1 MLVHDEAEEEL
12 ARLRARVVQLEERLL
27 GLERGGIEL
36 QGTARDLLLIQA
48 ERNANVGS
56 WTWEI
61 GSNHVY
67 WSPEMFRILGYDPE
81 KHQASFESFFAAL
94 HPEDRDQ
101 VREKSK
107 RNLALGT
114 ASPSDSRVLLP
125 DGTVREIII
134 DGTPVFEGGKL
145 VRYLG
150 TVLDMTERR
159 AAVRALQRSEL
170 LLNEA
175 QRVAHVGSWYWDQVS
190 DVVEWSDEFYRIFG
204 VSRSEAPRSRDFFAL
219 IVDEDRER
227 TRMEARI
234 AATTGA
240 NVNTEFRIRRKTD
253 GAIRHCLCHA
263 QTIRDPG
270 GRMLAFVGTVFDV
283 TERMEL
289 ELQLRQ
295 AQKMEA
301 LGRLAGGVAH
311 EFNNLLTVIL
321 GHAQLLNPD
330 TARDERRAIVQA
342 AEGAGELTRHL
353 LSFSRQAVRA
363 PVSIDLDEAVA
374 TVGKLA
380 TRVVGKQIQVVTE
393 RALRRCLVRADANQ
407 LQQVLLNLALN
418 AKDAM
423 PEGGVLRLRSG
434 FHTLDAEQAA
444 RLPGARAGDYAIV
457 EVSDTG
463 VGMDARTRARIFE
476 PFFTTK
482 PAGKGTGL
490 GLAIV
495 YGAVRQSGGMIEV
508 ESEPGHGTTFRIY
521 LPADPGE
528 TTPPLELVAPPA
540 EAAQATGTVM
550 VIEDDV
556 EVGAL
561 IARILGDA
569 GYTVRLCRDMCEADE
584 TWGAHGAETDLLLTD
599 VVMPERGGVQT
610 ARLFRE
616 QRPNLRVLFMSGYA
630 PDDSDDPTPRDWLEK
645 PFSPEALLA
654 RVRAALA

>member
-1 MLVHDEAEEEL
+1 MGAHDEGEEEL
-12 ARLRARVVQLEERLL
+12 ARLRARVVQLEERLRE
-27 GLERGGIEL
+27 LERGGGVAAGL
-36 QGTARDLLLIQA
+36 TRDLILAQT
-48 ERNANVGS
+48 ENRANVGS
-56 WTWEI
+56 WTMEADTRQ
-61 GSNHVY
+61 VY
-67 WSPEMFRILGYDPE
+67 WSPAMYRLLGYDPR
-81 KHQASFESFFAAL
+81 KQVASVEAFFAAV
-94 HPEDRDQ
+94 HPDDRERVAQQSAHD
-101 VREKSK
+101 
-107 RNLALGT
+107 RN
-114 ASPSDSRVLLP
+114 SDNPTPVETRILLP
-125 DGTVREIII
+125 DGTVREIVVDSIA
-134 DGTPVFEGGKL
+134 VYEGDRL

-150 TVLDMTERR
+150 TMLDITDHK
-159 AAVRALQRSEL
+159 VTTRALQRSEL

-175 QRVAHVGSWYWDQVS
+175 QRVAHVGSWYWDQIS

-204 VSRSEAPRSRDFFAL
+204 VTRAEAPRSRDLFAL

-227 TRMEARI
+227 VRMEARI
-234 AATTGA
+234 AAETGA
-240 NVNTEFRIRRKTD
+240 DVKTEFRIRRKID
-253 GAIRHCLCHA
+253 GALRHCLCHA
-263 QTIRDPG
+263 QTIRDPDS
-270 GRMLAFVGTVFDV
+270 RLHAFVGTVFDV

-321 GHAQLLNPD
+321 GHAQLLGAES
-330 TARDERRAIVQA
+330 AREERRAIIQA

-363 PVSIDLDEAVA
+363 PVLVDVDETVA
-374 TVGKLA
+374 AVGKLA
-380 TRVVGKQIQVVTE
+380 TRVVGKQIEVVVE
-393 RALRRCLVRADANQ
+393 RAERPCLVRADANQ

-423 PEGGVLRLRSG
+423 PEGGVLRLRAG
-434 FHTLDAEQAA
+434 LQTLEGERAA
-444 RLPGARAGDYAIV
+444 RVPSARAGAWVVV
-457 EVSDTG
+457 EVCDTG
-463 VGMDARTRARIFE
+463 VGMDAAIRARIFE

-508 ESEPGHGTTFRIY
+508 ESQPGRGTTFRIF
-521 LPADPGE
+521 LPADTGA
-528 TTPPLELVAPPA
+528 TAPPA
-540 EAAQATGTVM
+540 EPIQPPPEATQATGTLM

-569 GYTVRLCRDMCEADE
+569 GYTVRLAHNMCQADQLWE
-584 TWGAHGAETDLLLTD
+584 AHGSETDLLITD

-616 QRPNLRVLFMSGYA
+616 HRADLRVLFISGFA
-630 PDDSDDPTPRDWLEK
+630 PEDSDEAVPPDWLEK

-654 RVRAALA
+654 RVRAALV

>member
-1 MLVHDEAEEEL
+1 MLAHDEGEEEL

-27 GLERGGIEL
+27 QLERSGIEVA
-36 QGTARDLLLIQA
+36 GTARDLLLSQA
-48 ERNANVGS
+48 ERQANLGS
-56 WTWEI
+56 WSWNLITNE
-61 GSNHVY
+61 VT
-67 WSPEMFRILGYDPE
+67 WSPELFRILGYDPD
-81 KHQASFESFFAAL
+81 KDRASVEAFFAAI
-94 HPEDRDQ
+94 HPEDRQ
-101 VREKSK
+101 SIREASK
-107 RNLALGT
+107 LSIATGT
-114 ASPSDSRVLLP
+114 AAPTESRVVRP
-125 DGTVREIII
+125 DGTIREIIT
-134 DGTPVFEGGKL
+134 DGMPLFEDGKL
-145 VRYLG
+145 VRFVG
-150 TVLDMTERR
+150 TILDMTERR

-175 QRVAHVGSWYWDQVS
+175 QRVAHVGSWSWDQVS

-204 VSRSEAPRSRDFFAL
+204 VTRAEAPRSRDLFAL

-227 TRMEARI
+227 VRMEARI

-240 NVNTEFRIRRKTD
+240 TVSTEFRIRRKTD
-253 GAIRHCLCHA
+253 GAIRHCLVHA
-263 QTIRDPG
+263 QTIRDDT

-321 GHAQLLNPD
+321 GHAQLLGEG
-330 TARDERRAIVQA
+330 AREERRAIVQA

-363 PVSIDLDEAVA
+363 PVLVDLDETVAV
-374 TVGKLA
+374 VGKLA
-380 TRVVGKQIQVVTE
+380 TRVVGKQIQVLVE
-393 RALRRCLVRADANQ
+393 RAERPCPVRADANQ

-423 PEGGVLRLRSG
+423 PDGGVLRLRASLQR
-434 FHTLDAEQAA
+434 LDSDRAA
-444 RLPGARAGDYAIV
+444 RIPNARTGEQVVI

-463 VGMDARTRARIFE
+463 VGMDAATRARIFE

-508 ESEPGHGTTFRIY
+508 ESEPGRGTTFRIY
-521 LPADPGE
+521 LPADAGP
-528 TTPPLELVAPPA
+528 TTPAA
-540 EAAQATGTVM
+540 ERLPEKQEPRGTGTLI
-550 VIEDDV
+550 VIEDDQ

-561 IARILGDA
+561 IARILGEA
-569 GYTVRLCRDMCEADE
+569 GYTVRLAHDRCGADE
-584 TWGAHGAETDLLLTD
+584 LWRTHGATTDLLITD

-610 ARLFRE
+610 ARLFTE
-616 QRPNLRVLFMSGYA
+616 ERPDLRVLFMSGYA
-630 PDDSDDPTPRDWLEK
+630 PEDTDENLPHDWLEK

-654 RVRAALA
+654 RVRAALL

>member
-1 MLVHDEAEEEL
+1 
-12 ARLRARVVQLEERLL
+12 
-27 GLERGGIEL
+27 GGIAVGSRE
-36 QGTARDLLLIQA
+36 LLLIQA
-48 ERNANVGS
+48 ERTANVGS
-56 WTWEI
+56 WTWDPV
-61 GSNHVY
+61 SNEVY
-67 WSPEMFRILGYDPE
+67 WSPEMFRLLGYHPD
-81 KHQASFESFFAAL
+81 KHKPSTEAFFAAL
-94 HPEDRDQ
+94 HPEDRERVQ
-101 VREKSK
+101 ESVA
-107 RNLALGT
+107 RNGPKGIVT
-114 ASPSDSRVLLP
+114 PTESRVLLP
-125 DGTVREIII
+125 DGTVREIIT
-134 DGTPVFEGGKL
+134 DGMPVYQDGKL
-145 VRYLG
+145 VRFVG
-150 TVLDMTERR
+150 TMLDMTERR
-159 AAVRALQRSEL
+159 AAMRDLQRSEL

-175 QRVAHVGSWYWDQVS
+175 QRVAHVGSWYWDQVR

-204 VSRSEAPRSRDFFAL
+204 VSRAEAPRSRDFFAL

-263 QTIRDPG
+263 QTIHEPG
-270 GRMLAFVGTVFDV
+270 GRPLAFVGTVFDV

-321 GHAQLLNPD
+321 GHAQLLNPE

-363 PVSIDLDEAVA
+363 PVLLNLDEVVA

-380 TRVVGKQIQVVTE
+380 TRVVGRQIQVLTE
-393 RALRRCLVRADANQ
+393 RDLRPGLVRADANQ

-423 PEGGVLRLRSG
+423 PEGGTLRLRTSTQ
-434 FHTLDAEQAA
+434 TLDAERAA
-444 RLPGARAGDYAIV
+444 RIPGAHAGEYAVI

-508 ESEPGHGTTFRIY
+508 DSEPGHGTTFRIY
-521 LPADPGE
+521 LPADTGE
-528 TTPPLELVAPPA
+528 TTPSNEPPA
-540 EAAQATGTVM
+540 PSLDETRGTGTVM
-550 VIEDDV
+550 VVEDDV
-556 EVGAL
+556 EVGNL

-569 GYTVRLCRDMCEADE
+569 GYTVRLAHDMCQADDQ
-584 TWGAHGAETDLLLTD
+584 WRAHGAETDLLITD

-610 ARLFRE
+610 ARLFRAE
-616 QRPNLRVLFMSGYA
+616 RPTLRVLFMSGYA
-630 PDDSDDPTPRDWLEK
+630 PEESDETPPRDWLEK

-654 RVRAALA
+654 RVRAALV

>member
-1 MLVHDEAEEEL
+1 MGAHDEGEEEL
-12 ARLRARVVQLEERLL
+12 ARLRARVVQLEERLEE
-27 GLERGGIEL
+27 LERGGVPA
-36 QGTARDLLLIQA
+36 GPTRDLLLIQTQK
-48 ERNANVGS
+48 RANVGS
-56 WTWEI
+56 WTLEMA
-61 GSNHVY
+61 SNEVY
-67 WSPEMFRILGYDPE
+67 WSPEMYSILGYEPGRHRPSVE
-81 KHQASFESFFAAL
+81 AFFAAV
-94 HPEDRDQ
+94 HPEDRER
-101 VREKSK
+101 VKEKSR
-107 RNLALGT
+107 RNLAAGT
-114 ASPSDSRVLLP
+114 STPTEARILLP
-125 DGTVREIII
+125 DGTVREIVV
-134 DGTPVFEGGKL
+134 DALPVHEGGKV
-145 VRYLG
+145 VRYVG
-150 TVLDMTERR
+150 TMLDLTERK
-159 AAVRALQRSEL
+159 AAMRALERSEL

-175 QRVAHVGSWYWDQVS
+175 QRVAHVGSWYWDQIS

-204 VSRSEAPRSRDFFAL
+204 LTRIEAPRSRDFFAL

-227 TRMEARI
+227 VRMEARI
-234 AATTGA
+234 AVNTGA
-240 NVNTEFRIRRKTD
+240 DVKTEFRIRRKID
-253 GAIRHCLCHA
+253 GVLRHCLCHA

-270 GRMLAFVGTVFDV
+270 DRMLAFVGTVFDV

-321 GHAQLLNPD
+321 GHAQLLNGES
-330 TARDERRAIVQA
+330 TREERRAIIQA

-363 PVSIDLDEAVA
+363 PMLVDLDETVA

-380 TRVVGKQIQVVTE
+380 TRVVGKQIQVLTE
-393 RALRRCLVRADANQ
+393 RADRPCLVRADGNQ
-407 LQQVLLNLALN
+407 LHQVLLNLALN

-423 PEGGVLRLRSG
+423 PQGGVLRLRARVQEV
-434 FHTLDAEQAA
+434 DPDRAA
-444 RLPGARAGDYAIV
+444 RLPGARGGACVIV

-463 VGMDARTRARIFE
+463 VGMDAATRARIFE

-508 ESEPGHGTTFRIY
+508 ESQPGHGTTFRIY
-521 LPADPGE
+521 LPADAGVR
-528 TTPPLELVAPPA
+528 PPSLEPAGPPA
-540 EAAQATGTVM
+540 DTAQGTGTVM

-569 GYTVRLCRDMCEADE
+569 GYTVRLAHDMCQADDL
-584 TWGAHGAETDLLLTD
+584 WRAHGPETDLLITD

-616 QRPNLRVLFMSGYA
+616 HRPELRVLFMSGFA
-630 PDDSDDPTPRDWLEK
+630 PEDSDQSVPPDWLEK

-654 RVRAALA
+654 RVRAALV

>member
-1 MLVHDEAEEEL
+1 MIAHDEGEEEL
-12 ARLRARVVQLEERLL
+12 ARLRARVVQLEERLQV
-27 GLERGGIEL
+27 LERGAIGG
-36 QGTARDLLLIQA
+36 GTARNLAIAQA
-48 ERNANVGS
+48 ERTANMGS
-56 WTWEI
+56 WALDIATDE
-61 GSNHVY
+61 VY
-67 WSPEMFRILGYDPE
+67 WSPEMFRILGYHPE
-81 KHQASFESFFAAL
+81 KQKASVAAFFAAL
-94 HPEDRDQ
+94 HPEDRER
-101 VREKSK
+101 VKEKAA
-107 RNLALGT
+107 RDRANGT
-114 ASPSDSRVLLP
+114 IGPIETRALLP
-125 DGTVREIII
+125 DGTVREIIS
-134 DGTPVFEGGKL
+134 DGIAVFRDDKL
-145 VRYLG
+145 VQYVG

-159 AAVRALQRSEL
+159 AAMRALERSEL

-175 QRVAHVGSWYWDQVS
+175 QRVAHVGSWYWDQVR
-190 DVVEWSDEFYRIFG
+190 DVIEWSDEFYRIFG
-204 VSRSEAPRSRDFFAL
+204 VGRGEAPSSRDFFAL

-227 TRMEARI
+227 ARMEARI
-234 AATTGA
+234 AASTGA
-240 NVNTEFRIRRKTD
+240 DIKTEFRIRRKTD
-253 GAIRHCLCHA
+253 GALRHCLCHA
-263 QTIRDPG
+263 QTLHDPE
-270 GRMLAFVGTVFDV
+270 GRTLAFVGTVFDV

-321 GHAQLLNPD
+321 GHAQLLNAES
-330 TARDERRAIVQA
+330 AREERRAIIQA

-363 PVSIDLDEAVA
+363 PVLVDLDETVA

-380 TRVVGKQIQVVTE
+380 TRLVGKQIQVVTT
-393 RALRRCLVRADANQ
+393 RAAGPCLVSADANQ

-423 PEGGVLRLRSG
+423 PQGGVLRLRAANQ
-434 FHTLDAEQAA
+434 TVDAERAA
-444 RLPGARAGDYAIV
+444 RIPNARAGAYVVI

-463 VGMDARTRARIFE
+463 VGMDAATRARIFE

-495 YGAVRQSGGMIEV
+495 YGAVRQTGGAIEV
-508 ESEPGHGTTFRIY
+508 ESQPGEGTTFRIF
-521 LPADPGE
+521 LPADTGE
-528 TTPPLELVAPPA
+528 RTPAGALASPA
-540 EAAQATGTVM
+540 ATAARGTGTVM
-550 VIEDDV
+550 VIEDDL

-561 IARILGDA
+561 IARILSDA
-569 GYTVRLCRDMCEADE
+569 GYTVRLAHDMCHADE
-584 TWGAHGAETDLLLTD
+584 LWQAHGAETALLITD

-616 QRPNLRVLFMSGYA
+616 QRPDLRVLFMSGFA
-630 PDDSDDPTPRDWLEK
+630 PDDSDETTPRDWLEK
-645 PFSPEALLA
+645 PFSPEALLE

>member
-1 MLVHDEAEEEL
+1 MLAHDEGEEEL

-27 GLERGGIEL
+27 QLERSGIEVA
-36 QGTARDLLLIQA
+36 GTARDLLLSQA
-48 ERNANVGS
+48 ERQANLGS
-56 WTWEI
+56 WSWNLITNE
-61 GSNHVY
+61 VT
-67 WSPEMFRILGYDPE
+67 WSPELFRILGYDPD
-81 KHQASFESFFAAL
+81 KDRASVEAFFAAI
-94 HPEDRDQ
+94 HPEDRQ
-101 VREKSK
+101 SIRETSK
-107 RNLALGT
+107 LSIATGT
-114 ASPSDSRVLLP
+114 AAPTESRVVRP
-125 DGTVREIII
+125 DGTIREIIT
-134 DGTPVFEGGKL
+134 DGMPLFEDGKL
-145 VRYLG
+145 VRFVG
-150 TVLDMTERR
+150 TILDMTERR

-175 QRVAHVGSWYWDQVS
+175 QRVAHVGSWSWDQVS

-204 VSRSEAPRSRDFFAL
+204 VTRAEAPRSRDLFAL

-227 TRMEARI
+227 VRMEARI

-240 NVNTEFRIRRKTD
+240 TVSTEFRIRRKTD
-253 GAIRHCLCHA
+253 GAIRHCLVHA
-263 QTIRDPG
+263 QTIRDDT

-321 GHAQLLNPD
+321 GHAQLLGEG
-330 TARDERRAIVQA
+330 AREERRAIVQA

-363 PVSIDLDEAVA
+363 PVLVDLDETVAV
-374 TVGKLA
+374 VGKLA
-380 TRVVGKQIQVVTE
+380 TRVVGKQIQVLVE
-393 RALRRCLVRADANQ
+393 RAERPCPVRADANQ

-423 PEGGVLRLRSG
+423 PDGGVLRLRASLQR
-434 FHTLDAEQAA
+434 LDSDRAA
-444 RLPGARAGDYAIV
+444 RIPNARTGEQVVI

-463 VGMDARTRARIFE
+463 VGMDAATRARIFE

-508 ESEPGHGTTFRIY
+508 ESEPGRGTTFRIY
-521 LPADPGE
+521 LPADAGP
-528 TTPPLELVAPPA
+528 TTPAA
-540 EAAQATGTVM
+540 ERLPEKQEPRGTGTLM
-550 VIEDDV
+550 VIEDDQ

-561 IARILGDA
+561 IARILGEA
-569 GYTVRLCRDMCEADE
+569 GYTVRLAHDRCGADE
-584 TWGAHGAETDLLLTD
+584 LWRTHGATTDLLITD

-610 ARLFRE
+610 ARLFTE
-616 QRPNLRVLFMSGYA
+616 ERPDLRVLFMSGYA
-630 PDDSDDPTPRDWLEK
+630 PEDTDENLPHDWLEK

-654 RVRAALA
+654 RVRAALL

>member
-1 MLVHDEAEEEL
+1 MLAHDEGEEEL

-27 GLERGGIEL
+27 QLERSGIEVA
-36 QGTARDLLLIQA
+36 GTARDLLLSQA
-48 ERNANVGS
+48 ERQANLGS
-56 WTWEI
+56 WSWNLITNE
-61 GSNHVY
+61 VT
-67 WSPEMFRILGYDPE
+67 WSPELFRILGYDPD
-81 KHQASFESFFAAL
+81 KDRASVEAFFAAI
-94 HPEDRDQ
+94 HPEDRQ
-101 VREKSK
+101 SIRETSK
-107 RNLALGT
+107 LSIATGT
-114 ASPSDSRVLLP
+114 AAPTESRVVRP
-125 DGTVREIII
+125 DGTIREIIT
-134 DGTPVFEGGKL
+134 DGMPLFEDGKL
-145 VRYLG
+145 VRFVG
-150 TVLDMTERR
+150 TILDMTERR

-175 QRVAHVGSWYWDQVS
+175 QRVAHVGSWSWDQVS

-204 VSRSEAPRSRDFFAL
+204 VTRAEAPRSRDLFAL

-227 TRMEARI
+227 VRMEARI

-240 NVNTEFRIRRKTD
+240 TVSTEFRIRRKTD
-253 GAIRHCLCHA
+253 GAIRHCLVHA
-263 QTIRDPG
+263 QTIRDDT

-321 GHAQLLNPD
+321 GHAQLLGEG
-330 TARDERRAIVQA
+330 AREERRAIVQA

-363 PVSIDLDEAVA
+363 PVLVDLDETVAV
-374 TVGKLA
+374 VGKLA
-380 TRVVGKQIQVVTE
+380 TRVVGKQIQVLVE
-393 RALRRCLVRADANQ
+393 RAERPCPVRADANQ

-423 PEGGVLRLRSG
+423 PDGGVLRLRASLQR
-434 FHTLDAEQAA
+434 LDSDRAA
-444 RLPGARAGDYAIV
+444 RIPNARTGEQVVI

-463 VGMDARTRARIFE
+463 VGMDAATRARIFE

-508 ESEPGHGTTFRIY
+508 ESEPGRGTTFRIY
-521 LPADPGE
+521 LPADAGP
-528 TTPPLELVAPPA
+528 TTPAA
-540 EAAQATGTVM
+540 ERLPEKQEPRGTGTLI
-550 VIEDDV
+550 VIEDDQ

-561 IARILGDA
+561 IARILGEA
-569 GYTVRLCRDMCEADE
+569 GYTVRLAHDRCGADE
-584 TWGAHGAETDLLLTD
+584 LWRTHGATTDLLITD

-610 ARLFRE
+610 ARLFTE
-616 QRPNLRVLFMSGYA
+616 ERPDLRVLFMSGYA
-630 PDDSDDPTPRDWLEK
+630 PEDTDENLPHDWLEK

-654 RVRAALA
+654 RVRAALL